1 MLPPETLPPGDPSGG
16 VVYLRNEILSLQK
29 ALCLF
34 LNMDVL
40 QGGVVS
46 TSPNPLSWR
55 TTPCRLST
63 TAYSLH
69 MGMHT
74 HKTYIYMGRVGIV
87 CFLFYMIMSGNS
99 L

>member
-1 MLPPETLPPGDPSGG
+1 MLPPETLPPGDPSGR

-40 QGGVVS
+40 EGGVVS

-55 TTPCRLST
+55 TAIPLYTDINSFCTISG
-63 TAYSLH
+63 YSLQF
-69 MGMHT
+69 
-74 HKTYIYMGRVGIV
+74 
-87 CFLFYMIMSGNS
+87 CL

>member
-55 TTPCRLST
+55 TMLLKPN
-63 TAYSLH
+63 LH
-69 MGMHT
+69 
-74 HKTYIYMGRVGIV
+74 KSKYVLIV
-87 CFLFYMIMSGNS
+87 CKYL
-99 L
+99 